1 MQTSEKT
8 YSFRAPAE
16 LGARVRRAFELW
28 ERRLGGHGPE
38 ADIALAEYLL
48 ATLEAVR
55 AAPPDNQSAM
65 LRSVIKAFVASS
77 EKVEEDVRALR
88 RYRAWAEEDGDAT
101 AVREGALQA
110 AAERWREE

>member
-55 AAPPDNQSAM
+55 AAPPDNQSAQ
-65 LRSVIKAFVASS
+65 LRAVIEAFVASA
-77 EKVEEDVRALR
+77 EKAEEDARAVR
-88 RYRAWAEEDGDAT
+88 RYRAWAEAAAEAT
-101 AVREGALQA
+101 AVREGVLQT